1 MSQKNRSQKMVGTL
15 INLSLIQL
23 KMSGKWCHIW
33 RISVITISPYTDC
46 SQPPDKSPTP
56 SQIKWQH
63 IFRHIFGA
71 KFHSSLRL
79 WQSLISFVQG
89 KNVYYLHQNQDSVS
103 DENKWILMADFLC
116 DWRNT
121 HITGT
126 YVVAE
131 DVRSYKW
138 LIQFFKY
145 QSNSNV

>member
-1 MSQKNRSQKMVGTL
+1 MSQKIGHRKWWELWSTWVWFNWRCLAWDV
-15 INLSLIQL
+15 SLNWKVMPYL
-23 KMSGKWCHIW
+23 KNFRKYHFPIYGLQPTT
-33 RISVITISPYTDC
+33 RQITNTVTN
-46 SQPPDKSPTP
+46 QM
-56 SQIKWQH
+56 QH
-63 IFRHIFGA
+63 IFRHIFWA

-131 DVRSYKW
+131 DVRSYK
-138 LIQFFKY
+138 L
-145 QSNSNV
+145 